1 MDVALRCVEDVSGDP
16 KRRIFMKVLKQICKP
31 CAQSVEAIQ
40 CVVGAENSRRRSSD
54 VLSRSRVLA
63 VRLLTSLLLG
73 QESKREISTSHKHTD
88 KIQ

>member
-16 KRRIFMKVLKQICKP
+16 KRRRIFMKVLKQICKP
-31 CAQSVEAIQ
+31 YTQSVEAIQ

-73 QESKREISTSHKHTD
+73 QEGNLHQPQAYR
-88 KIQ
+88 